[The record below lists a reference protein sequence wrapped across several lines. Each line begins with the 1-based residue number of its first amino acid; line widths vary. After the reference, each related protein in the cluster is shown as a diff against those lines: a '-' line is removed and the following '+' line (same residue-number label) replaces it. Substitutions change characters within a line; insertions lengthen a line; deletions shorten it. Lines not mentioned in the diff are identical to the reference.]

1 MWPSSAQTF
10 TNGSKIE
17 QLHLQAIYS
26 TETTFSRYVVEYSL
40 WKRTM
45 IFLIKQNVASLFGI
59 VMKMVQGFL
68 ILALVFT
75 ADGDPYTAVIGKLI
89 LPAIKFSY
97 LRCY

>member
-1 MWPSSAQTF
+1 
-10 TNGSKIE
+10 
-17 QLHLQAIYS
+17 
-26 TETTFSRYVVEYSL
+26 
-40 WKRTM
+40 M